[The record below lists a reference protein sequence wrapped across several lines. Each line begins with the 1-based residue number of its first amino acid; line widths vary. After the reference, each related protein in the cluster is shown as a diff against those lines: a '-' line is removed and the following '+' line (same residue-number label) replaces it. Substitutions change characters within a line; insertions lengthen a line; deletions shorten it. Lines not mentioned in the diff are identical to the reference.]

1 MNIADETPELH
12 TVGEARTSA
21 RLEPSEAQATDGAK
35 PDNGPSAPLT
45 ADTIKQAQA
54 QAEKVCAMILAA
66 GKTDGRF
73 SMAVTALRRAAAGEV
88 GDVSEAVAGAIRN
101 KWMRRADGHRV
112 ELTAAGIYVAKNA
125 LDLPR

>member
-1 MNIADETPELH
+1 MDIADETAELH

-21 RLEPSEAQATDGAK
+21 RLEPSRLPSTDSEKRDDA
-35 PDNGPSAPLT
+35 PAAPLT
-45 ADTIKQAQA
+45 AETVRLAQA
-54 QAEKVCAMILAA
+54 RAEKVCAMILAA

-73 SMAVTALRRAAAGEV
+73 SMAVTALRRAAAGEL
-88 GDVSEAVAGAIRN
+88 GDVSEAVAGAVRN
-101 KWMRRADGHRV
+101 KWMRRAGGNRV